1 MHPVFQVIL
10 PAALLLAIAGS
21 RIVYVQ
27 ILRARRPGLPSTER
41 ISLGRIEAFEPEL
54 RDAVARGR
62 VLVSQMRV
70 FITEVERLEL
80 FGAGHRA
87 LAPGQRLR
95 FRPGELLASARWWA
109 NSLDAMPGP
118 ATERLDALGYATAD
132 LHAALDRAD
141 EADWMR
147 TNCTNSAEELDA
159 AIRFFGELALRINGL
174 ERSMG
179 QSALAPYRDP
189 AVRPVAAPDR
199 ADSDR
204 LLA

>member
-1 MHPVFQVIL
+1 MFQVIL

-27 ILRARRPGLPSTER
+27 ILRARRPGLPPTER
-41 ISLGRIEAFEPEL
+41 VTLGRLEAFEPEL

-70 FITEVERLEL
+70 FVTEVERLEL

-95 FRPGELLASARWWA
+95 FRPAELLASARWWA
-109 NSLDAMPGP
+109 KSLDALTG
-118 ATERLDALGYATAD
+118 AARERLESLGYATAD
-132 LHAALDRAD
+132 LHEALDRAD
-141 EADWMR
+141 EADWMH

-179 QSALAPYRDP
+179 QGTLPPYREP
-189 AVRPVAAPDR
+189 ARSVEPTKPVDQ
-199 ADSDR
+199 SM
-204 LLA
+204 